1 MNLVCRCPA
10 DLLSQLIEDVLG
22 IALEV
27 EMIRRLGL
35 ERGGVPADADMR
47 NGVRGAGLGW
57 LGSRAARDRDGALE
71 PVVVLERECWPRAS
85 TRSCSPID
93 CARSDHGR
101 GSLRT
106 SRGSAVLGVCQGH
119 DQPDHGRRVTER
131 ACRRRIKHCVGA
143 DGRPAV
149 RRAPDL
155 LQPCALLVGSTTTRS

>member
-1 MNLVCRCPA
+1 MNLVCRGPA
-10 DLLSQLIEDVLG
+10 GLLSQLIEDVLG

-47 NGVRGAGLGW
+47 NGVRGGPRPPKLGW
-57 LGSRAARDRDGALE
+57 LGSRSRGIGMA
-71 PVVVLERECWPRAS
+71 RECWPRAS

-155 LQPCALLVGSTTTRS
+155 LQPCAMLAGSTTTRS